1 MSYKIVTDS
10 CCDYTPEMKTWSNL
24 TPVPLILQIGDFKT
38 ADDASFD
45 QEDFVKRMQA
55 YHDAAKSACP
65 SLESWMKAYDG
76 EEEEVY
82 VITITGKLSGTYNSA
97 LQAANLFEEET
108 GKKKKI
114 HVFDSKATSAKET
127 IIALK
132 IKELVDK
139 GKSFEE
145 VVEEVTD
152 FIDDCG
158 LYFVIGDLEN
168 LRKNGRLSN
177 LQSTVLKALRVKLIM
192 KETDGDID
200 KLTQDISLN
209 RAVLK
214 MADIV
219 IKQLAGTDTK
229 NNYLVVT
236 HCMNPQMGQM
246 VYDRITAQYQF
257 KDSCVMGMGGLNTL
271 YTNVG
276 GVLIGYS
283 K

>member
-10 CCDYTPEMKTWSNL
+10 CCDYTPEMKKWTNL
-24 TPVPLILQIGDFKT
+24 VPVPLTLQVGDYKT
-38 ADDASFD
+38 LDDASFD

-55 YHDAAKSACP
+55 YDGAAKSACP
-65 SLESWMKAYDG
+65 SLERWIQAYDG
-76 EEEEVY
+76 DEDEVF

-97 LQAANLFEEET
+97 VQAANLFEEET
-108 GKKKKI
+108 GKKKRI

-127 IIALK
+127 VIALK
-132 IKELVDK
+132 IKELMDA
-139 GKSFEE
+139 GRTFDE
-145 VVEEVTD
+145 VVEEITD
-152 FIDDCG
+152 FIDNCG

-177 LQSTVLKALRVKLIM
+177 LQSTVLKALRVRLIM
-192 KETDGDID
+192 KETDGEVD

-209 RAVLK
+209 RAMLK

-219 IKQLAGTDTK
+219 IKQLEGSDTA
-229 NNYLVVT
+229 NHRLVVT

-246 VYDRITAQYQF
+246 VYDRITSKYKF
-257 KDSCVMGMGGLNTL
+257 KESCVMGMGGLNTL

-276 GVLIGYS
+276 GVLIGFS